1 MMNDKERTEMTVGY
15 AEMRIFNQHRIDLGD
30 CSYTVTSDVN
40 NSIVVE
46 YFEAFGTDIEHSTT
60 LEKLYFSSKVE
71 AIAVANAILKVAES
85 L

>member
-1 MMNDKERTEMTVGY
+1 MINLRYPEPVVQLR
-15 AEMRIFNQHRIDLGD
+15 HRIDFGY
-30 CSYTVTSDVN
+30 CTYTVTSDALN

-46 YFEAFGTDIEHSTT
+46 YLHFGPVGTDSY
-60 LEKLYFSSKVE
+60 LVNLCLSGKVE

>member
-1 MMNDKERTEMTVGY
+1 MINLRYPEPVVQL
-15 AEMRIFNQHRIDLGD
+15 QHRIDLGD
-30 CSYTVTSDVN
+30 CSYTVTSDVLN

-46 YFEAFGTDIEHSTT
+46 YFEAFGTDLEHSTT
-60 LEKLYFSSKVE
+60 REELHLSGKVE

>member
-1 MMNDKERTEMTVGY
+1 MSNLRYPEPVVQL
-15 AEMRIFNQHRIDLGD
+15 QHRIDLGD
-30 CSYTVTSDVN
+30 CSYTVTSDVLN

-46 YFEAFGTDIEHSTT
+46 YFEAFGTDLEHSTT
-60 LEKLYFSSKVE
+60 WHLSGKVE

>member
-1 MMNDKERTEMTVGY
+1 MSNLRYPEPVVQL
-15 AEMRIFNQHRIDLGD
+15 QHRIDFGY
-30 CSYTVTSDVN
+30 CTYTVTSDVSN

-46 YFEAFGTDIEHSTT
+46 YFEAFGTDLEHPTT
-60 LEKLYFSSKVE
+60 LHLSGKVE